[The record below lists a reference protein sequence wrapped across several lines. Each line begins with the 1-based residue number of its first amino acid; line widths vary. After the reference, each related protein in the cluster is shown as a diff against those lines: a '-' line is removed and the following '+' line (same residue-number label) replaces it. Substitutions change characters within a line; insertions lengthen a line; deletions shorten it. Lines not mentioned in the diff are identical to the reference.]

1 MKQTIEQLSTEGAAA
16 DDTAAISS
24 VLVRDSQGDAD
35 IARCVFFFWN
45 DGMADEWLMVAV
57 QSRSILF
64 AKPVSNSVPNIH
76 LIPHFV

>member
-35 IARCVFFFWN
+35 IARCVSFFS
-45 DGMADEWLMVAV
+45 GMMEWL
-57 QSRSILF
+57 I
-64 AKPVSNSVPNIH
+64 NG
-76 LIPHFV
+76 